1 MDYFT
6 CRVEGSDDEVIKEES
21 SNSLLYA
28 QVREQLRFSEV
39 HYSLFMPSKQTRGDQ
54 QFRDYAHDKQR
65 KLSSHG

>member
-6 CRVEGSDDEVIKEES
+6 CRVEGSDDEVTKEES
-21 SNSLLYA
+21 DNSLLYA
-28 QVREQLRFSEV
+28 QVRFSEV
-39 HYSLFMPSKQTRGDQ
+39 HYSLFMPSKQTRCDQ